1 MPAKKCAST
10 LKTCG
15 LCEVFKRAT
24 AFALPGIATDA
35 LLLGTQLGLKPPLAF
50 ISSDRRLVHEV
61 LLWHRLRNR

>member
-10 LKTCG
+10 LQTCG

-24 AFALPGIATDA
+24 AFALPGIATDV
-35 LLLGTQLGLKPPLAF
+35 LLLGTQLRLKPLAF